1 MEEIQVEDEDTPF
14 WETEEQPECFGMGE
28 AWALLGLAAGLKVK
42 EEVEDNGTE
51 PPSPVMDALR
61 APTSDNEDPL
71 WTAVQKEVIVKTE
84 KLAEK
89 VSASNLKFLG

>member
-84 KLAEK
+84 KLAEE